1 MSEKRIITAT
11 KIKYDKDG
19 AKVDLPKS
27 IQIEIP
33 EDLVDYDE
41 IEEYIS
47 DKISDETGFCHNGF
61 STKPSIEDFLKNEK
75 ISISFKVDVTFSR
88 GIQNREDIEEIARNI
103 ARAIYNEANSGGIAS
118 EDSEAYTKKI
128 EVTPFGME
136 DFIATRN
143 IYLD

>member
-1 MSEKRIITAT
+1 MLGYFGELFYLCVIIKSQPKSFSTMSEKRIITAT
-11 KIKYDKDG
+11 
-19 AKVDLPKS
+19 
-27 IQIEIP
+27 
-33 EDLVDYDE
+33 
-41 IEEYIS
+41 
-47 DKISDETGFCHNGF
+47 
-61 STKPSIEDFLKNEK
+61 EDFLKNEN

-103 ARAIYNEANSGGIAS
+103 ARAIYNEANSAGIAS

-136 DFIATRN
+136 DFIATRK